1 MLCYEGLPWKG
12 YYVSSQD
19 SSLCFD
25 ATVKNSLLLFE
36 VKAYG
41 KGEKQNSEL
50 PGSPTSLGL
59 MQSFGGVFCLWVVGG
74 FFCGDGGLFLGFFFI
89 IPLPVI

>member
-1 MLCYEGLPWKG
+1 MLCYEGLPWKD

-25 ATVKNSLLLFE
+25 ATVKNCLLLFE

-59 MQSFGGVFCLWVVGG
+59 MQSFGGFFCLWVVGV
-74 FFCGDGGLFLGFFFI
+74 FFVVMVVCFWDFFLI